1 MSLALSLPFSP
12 QRVVIGANAH
22 ADITAALRAA
32 RPTLEI
38 RGAPFTQITVDD
50 LAWADTYIGFKRP
63 PAASDMGSVQW
74 VHSTGAGVD
83 GWLGPGLDESLL
95 LTRSPES
102 FGPMIAEWAVA
113 RVFAI
118 QQQLVSL
125 VDAQREPRWAPRD
138 IARVAGT
145 RALLVGTGD
154 IGSAI
159 AASLHALG
167 VHVTGV
173 SRSGTATHPAF
184 AAVHT
189 VQQLPDLVGEA
200 DWIVLCIPDTPESR
214 GLVSRDV
221 LARCRGAV
229 LLNAGRGAVVDES
242 ALPEA
247 LDNGWLRAA
256 ALDVFVTEP
265 LPPESPLWRDPRVLV
280 SPHISGLTTIAGAAE
295 GFLECVASLEQGVLP
310 KWTVDRRRGY

>member
-1 MSLALSLPFSP
+1 
-12 QRVVIGANAH
+12 VG
-22 ADITAALRAA
+22 
-32 RPTLEI
+32 PT
-38 RGAPFTQITVDD
+38 
-50 LAWADTYIGFKRP
+50 
-63 PAASDMGSVQW
+63 
-74 VHSTGAGVD
+74 H
-83 GWLGPGLDESLL
+83 
-95 LTRSPES
+95 
-102 FGPMIAEWAVA
+102 
-113 RVFAI
+113 
-118 QQQLVSL
+118 
-125 VDAQREPRWAPRD
+125 

-173 SRSGTATHPAF
+173 SRSGTAPHPAF

-189 VQQLPDLVGEA
+189 VQQLPELVGEA
-200 DWIVLCIPDTPESR
+200 DWIVLSIPDTPESR

-247 LDNGWLRAA
+247 LDRGWLRAA